1 MNKIKALVYKHRY
14 VLLILGI
21 LFLYGIVGTMDY
33 HDERRMECAQKNL
46 DYDSDKDVC
55 K

>member
-1 MNKIKALVYKHRY
+1 MSKVKTALI
-14 VLLILGI
+14 LLGI

-33 HDERRMECAQKNL
+33 HDERMMECAQKNL

-55 K
+55 YVRR